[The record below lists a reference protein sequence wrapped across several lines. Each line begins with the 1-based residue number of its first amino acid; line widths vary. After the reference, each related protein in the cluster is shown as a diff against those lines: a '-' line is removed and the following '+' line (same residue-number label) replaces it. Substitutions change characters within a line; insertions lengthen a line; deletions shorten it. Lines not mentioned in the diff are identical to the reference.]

1 MKISKKNIQQLSVFL
16 GMCIV
21 MTLSACKKE
30 KVDFA
35 YDNRPVTDVRKSSS
49 VRVMNLAGFN
59 QVLLEGD
66 TLTNYQII
74 LPTDPVTNVPRATLY
89 FPEGGTLSSTWS
101 VPQSLLK
108 NGKATIQ
115 VETRAYNKPNDK
127 LSLQLEEDASQPMDY
142 YLRPIQRFGGK
153 APEYIRI
160 PRDVTAP
167 SDPRKFKVRIL
178 NLSQR
183 VENSNMEN
191 LTGPM
196 TLTWADGTPID
207 PRTSNIPEGHYSAY
221 IELPYTTA
229 QLKVLTSSGIQ
240 VPGTTNELIFPET
253 STLTMPVGWPPEDSN
268 LTFAAFRNYAPGGVY
283 TIVVSP
289 YSFKVPYLNGNPG
302 ETVDSY
308 QDAVRIIND
317 ISEPLNTTY
326 GRVQAVNA
334 LPGVNEVSV
343 TMNGQVMGGK
353 IGYTANTEYQEYIV
367 GHYQAEAKDANGQ
380 VLARTEFQLDPNTNF
395 TLWLHPNAE
404 GKNTITAVANN
415 LSSIVPGTDATDDG
429 TYLRN
434 KLELPFSIRFLN
446 LCPDLPY
453 LTFSTNNGQAFPSVF
468 SYDATAVNNLR
479 PGVVPFVAPYVQL
492 RYQQPAYEVMAFRS
506 SPGVVPG
513 AWASDITV
521 LTGKELIARPELY
534 VRNGLPN
541 HEPGIYTIALVG
553 STKSSAPAG
562 QKAKMIILKHT
573 K

>member
-1 MKISKKNIQQLSVFL
+1 MKMSKKNIQQLSVLL

-35 YDNRPVTDVRKSSS
+35 YDNRPVTDVRKNSSL
-49 VRVMNLAGFN
+49 RVVNLAGFN

-74 LPTDPVTNVPRATLY
+74 LPTDPVTTVPRATLY
-89 FPEGGTLSSTWS
+89 FPESGMLSSTWS

-108 NGKATIQ
+108 NGKAAMQ
-115 VETRAYNKPNDK
+115 VETWAYNKPNDK

-142 YLRPIQRFGGK
+142 YLRPIQRFGGNV
-153 APEYIRI
+153 PEFVRI

-183 VENSNMEN
+183 VENSDMEN

-196 TLTWADGTPID
+196 SLTWADGTPVD
-207 PRTSNIPEGHYSAY
+207 PRTSNIPEGQYSEY
-221 IELPYTTA
+221 VELPYTTA
-229 QLKVLTSSGIQ
+229 QLKVLTPAGIQ
-240 VPGTTNELIFPET
+240 VPGITNELIFPAT
-253 STLTMPVGWPPEDSN
+253 STLNMPVGWPPEDSN

-289 YSFKVPYLNGNPG
+289 YSFKIPYLNGNPG
-302 ETVDSY
+302 EVADGF

-334 LPGVNEVSV
+334 LPGVNEVSI
-343 TMNGQVMGGK
+343 TINGQVMGGRLA
-353 IGYTANTEYQEYIV
+353 YTAHTEYQEYIV
-367 GHYQAEAKDANGQ
+367 GRQVAEAKDANGK
-380 VLARTEFQLDPNTNF
+380 VLATAEFQLDPNTNF
-395 TLWLHPNAE
+395 TLWLHPDAN
-404 GKNTITAVANN
+404 GRNTITAVANN

-446 LCPDLPY
+446 LCPDIPY
-453 LTFSTNNGQAFPSVF
+453 LTFTTNNGQAFPSLF
-468 SYDATAVNNLR
+468 SYDASAVNNLR
-479 PGVVPFVAPYVQL
+479 PGVVPIVAPYVQL
-492 RYQQPAYEVMAFRS
+492 RYEQSAYEVMAFRS
-506 SPGVVPG
+506 SAGVVPG
-513 AWASDITV
+513 AWASDIPV

-553 STKSSAPAG
+553 STKPSAPAG